1 MELKELVEQF
11 ARHVAGQTEAIQ
23 HGDAKAGNKH
33 ARQYAAA
40 LQALR
45 ARGDAGRDALVV
57 LLSHPRMDVRAMA
70 AAFLL
75 RYRTAQARAVLE
87 EAANEGGV
95 AAIGAVM
102 TLRRWD
108 DGTWALDPA
117 E

>member
-1 MELKELVEQF
+1 MKVEALVEQF
-11 ARHVAGQTEAIQ
+11 ARNVAAQTEAIRR
-23 HGDAKAGNKH
+23 GDAKTGNTH

-45 ARGDAGRDALVV
+45 ARGNAGREALAV
-57 LLSHPRMDVRAMA
+57 LLKHPRTDVRALA

-75 RYRTAQARAVLE
+75 RYRTVEARAVLE
-87 EAANEGGV
+87 AAAKEGGV
-95 AAIGAVM
+95 AAIGAIM

-108 DGTWALDPA
+108 EGTWTLDP